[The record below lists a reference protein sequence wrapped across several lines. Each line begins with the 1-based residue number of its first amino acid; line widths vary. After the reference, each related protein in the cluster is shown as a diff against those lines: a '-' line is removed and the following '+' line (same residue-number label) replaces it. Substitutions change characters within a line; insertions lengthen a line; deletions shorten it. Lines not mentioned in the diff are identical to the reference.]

1 MIPHFYQTIQGWD
14 AGITPLYKKMVDSA
28 PSTKWLHFVEVGTW
42 KGRSA
47 AFMAVEIANSGKKIK
62 FECVDTWQGT
72 VEDGHLEDQHI
83 KNGTLYEH
91 FVQNMLPVE
100 KYYKPRISTSLDAA
114 CNYDDNSL
122 DFVFIDAAH
131 DYDNVKADIIAWLP
145 KIKPQGVL
153 AGHDMFHPPVA
164 KAVNEIL
171 EKPVRFNKQC
181 WTYTKEN

>member
-14 AGITPLYKKMVDSA
+14 AGIPELYKKMVDSA
-28 PSTKWLHFVEVGTW
+28 PSSINSHFVEVGTW

-47 AFMAVEIANSGKKIK
+47 AFMAVEISNSGKKIK

-72 VEDGHLEDQHI
+72 IDDGHLEDHHV

-91 FVQNMLPVE
+91 FIQNMLPVKDFYTPIIKSSIE
-100 KYYKPRISTSLDAA
+100 AAHSYK
-114 CNYDDNSL
+114 DNSL

-131 DYDNVKADIIAWLP
+131 DYENVKADINAWLS
-145 KIKPQGVL
+145 KVKVDGIL

-164 KAVNEIL
+164 KAVNEML
-171 EKPVRFNKQC
+171 KTASRFNKQC
-181 WTYTKEN
+181 WIYKKER